1 MEKKDIDKKI
11 EDLRKEF
18 NNKIDQLKEDY
29 KNELKEK
36 YKKEKS
42 EKWIPKENETYYYV
56 LMDCLKVDA
65 DKWDNDKIDNTIIKY
80 NKIFK
85 TEEEAQE
92 YADYLEARKEYSY
105 EFSKGE
111 WEDYKIEKY
120 LMYYNYQ
127 SKKFRI
133 LCCSNCRDI
142 NSIYFKSREK
152 AQEFINDYKKYILK
166 FEFGIEEE

>member
-18 NNKIDQLKEDY
+18 NEKIDKLKEEY
-29 KNELKEK
+29 KG
-36 YKKEKS
+36 EKS
-42 EKWIPKENETYYYV
+42 RKWIPKEDETYYYV

-105 EFSKGE
+105 EFSKEE
-111 WEDYKIEKY
+111 WENTKNTNVMYKHYI
-120 LMYYNYQ
+120 YYDFNDKAFYIG
-127 SKKFRI
+127 SAEYCGRI
-133 LCCSNCRDI
+133 GTT
-142 NSIYFKSREK
+142 YFKTAEK
-152 AQEFINDYKKYILK
+152 AQEFIDKYKRQILK
-166 FEFGIEEE
+166 FEFGIEG

>member
-1 MEKKDIDKKI
+1 MDIDKKI
-11 EDLRKEF
+11 EELRKEF
-18 NNKIDQLKEDY
+18 NEKID
-29 KNELKEK
+29 ELKRE
-36 YKKEKS
+36 YKEKN
-42 EKWIPKENETYYYV
+42 EKWIPEVGEKYYFIDEE
-56 LMDCLKVDA
+56 LNVD
-65 DKWDNDKIDNTIIKY
+65 WQWFDNDDTDEVIFKY

-127 SKKFRI
+127 IKKFRI
-133 LCCSNCRDI
+133 LCCSNCRYI

-166 FEFGIEEE
+166 FEFGIEE